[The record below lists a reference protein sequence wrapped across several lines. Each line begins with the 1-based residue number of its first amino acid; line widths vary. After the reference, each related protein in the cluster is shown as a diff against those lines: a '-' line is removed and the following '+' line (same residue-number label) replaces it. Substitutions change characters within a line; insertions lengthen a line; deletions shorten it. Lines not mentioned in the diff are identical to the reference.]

1 MVTAGLE
8 DEDTSPD
15 ASGLAEPIT
24 RPRKT
29 SPLPGPERSGEPQA
43 PGERARDLFGHL
55 SQHSPDAHIALL
67 RVALQ
72 TGLPLETL
80 RAPAR
85 LGAHDLTLVE
95 AAVRRILGL
104 ERLHV

>member
-1 MVTAGLE
+1 VV
-8 DEDTSPD
+8 
-15 ASGLAEPIT
+15 EPIT

-29 SPLPGPERSGEPQA
+29 SPLPGPERHGEAQS
-43 PGERARDLFGHL
+43 PGERARDLFVHL
-55 SQHSPDAHIALL
+55 SEHAPDAHTALA

-80 RAPAR
+80 RVPAR

-104 ERLHV
+104 ERLHM